1 MPEPVQDRLVRE
13 VLEAGRC
20 VRCGACVGLC
30 PHFRFRDGLVV
41 TTDECTLEQGRCA
54 NLCPRLV
61 DDPARLFDD
70 LGLPAPR
77 GEDPGPTL
85 DIFQARAAVPAAGVQ
100 YGGVVTALVSL
111 MLSMGYVRGAA
122 LAAYRGRDCP
132 QGFLAKTPLEA
143 VAAAGSNFAGSAS
156 LEAFHRA
163 VGQSKLW
170 PLAVVGLPCQVQALA
185 RLKALD
191 LPETAD
197 ARHAL
202 RFVLGLFCTANLAWR
217 DLRSWFQA
225 EGVPL
230 NWTRT
235 DVPPPPA
242 EKFMVEREG
251 DSWELPLDGF
261 RSRMMPGCAECT
273 DLTAELADIS
283 VGAAENRPGWNTVI
297 IRTETGRQLWTEALD
312 QRLLVT
318 EEMPADAL
326 AHLRWAVGNKRRR
339 KKVTG

>member
-1 MPEPVQDRLVRE
+1 MAESVQSRLIRE

-20 VRCGACVGLC
+20 VGCGACVGLC

-41 TTDECTLEQGRCA
+41 ATDECTLTEGRCA

-61 DDPARLFDD
+61 DDPVELYVD
-70 LGLPAPR
+70 LGLAAPN
-77 GEDPGPTL
+77 GEDPGP
-85 DIFQARAAVPAAGVQ
+85 IIEIVQAKAAVPAAGVQ

-111 MLSMGYVRGAA
+111 MLSIGYVRGAA

-132 QGFLAKTPLEA
+132 QGFLARTPLEA
-143 VAAAGSNFAGSAS
+143 VTAAGSNFAGSAS
-156 LEAFHRA
+156 LEAFHRG
-163 VGQSKLW
+163 VSQDGLW

-185 RLKALD
+185 RLKASD
-191 LPETAD
+191 LSETAP

-217 DLRSWFQA
+217 DLRSWLKD
-225 EGVPL
+225 EGLPL

-242 EKFMVEREG
+242 EKFIVETDEERR
-251 DSWELPLDGF
+251 ELPLEGF
-261 RSRMMPGCAECT
+261 RSRMMPGCGECI

-297 IRTETGRQLWTEALD
+297 IRTETGRKIWTEALE
-312 QRLLVT
+312 QGLLVA
-318 EEMPADAL
+318 EEMPAEAL
-326 AHLRWAVGNKRRR
+326 AHLRWAVANKRRR
-339 KKVTG
+339 KKVT